1 MKQIKVSKTFQM
13 DFFRKVEICLL
24 CLRWSSIVNCVI
36 KENGEEEREDV
47 ERVVVRGEGSQ
58 VQASAAFILHIL

>member
-1 MKQIKVSKTFQM
+1 M
-13 DFFRKVEICLL
+13 CLL

-36 KENGEEEREDV
+36 KENSEEEREDV
-47 ERVVVRGEGSQ
+47 ERVIVRGEGSQ

>member
-1 MKQIKVSKTFQM
+1 MRYAYYVYVG
-13 DFFRKVEICLL
+13 R
-24 CLRWSSIVNCVI
+24 RVI